1 MPSFSFP
8 FSDGDQDQEDLRRR
22 PQRPVHTRGRQELLR
37 TVWKGKKDRQEEGKM
52 ERWNFSNRAE
62 KGDIGCLTLKG
73 CHNECASRLLTHLCC
88 FGGAPKYD
96 ILWRVPYSACTGNG
110 PCSSR
115 RRKEYNG
122 RTDKAGHIFLLL
134 AALLA
139 QIGEVKGVL

>member
-88 FGGAPKYD
+88 LAELQLPEYD

-110 PCSSR
+110 PCSR
-115 RRKEYNG
+115 RSITGELIKRD
-122 RTDKAGHIFLLL
+122 TFFSSLLHYL
-134 AALLA
+134 PKL
-139 QIGEVKGVL
+139 GK

>member
-1 MPSFSFP
+1 MVTRTKKIFVGGLSAQSTL
-8 FSDGDQDQEDLRRR
+8 EDVKNYFE
-22 PQRPVHTRGRQELLR
+22 QF
-37 TVWKGKKDRQEEGKM
+37 GKVRKTDRQEGKM

-88 FGGAPKYD
+88 LAELQLPEYD
-96 ILWRVPYSACTGNG
+96 ILWRVPYSARTGNG

-134 AALLA
+134 AAL
-139 QIGEVKGVL
+139 